1 MTSRLSPDL
10 VHLGDDLELAIAA
23 QVQSRTITKIP
34 RWRRSRLTAAATVVG
49 GVLLAGAGSAAAV
62 TFFSSSDVASA
73 LPGSAAVFAGTN
85 PACATSD
92 HVTFQCTLQ
101 SAPRNDTLVSYVG
114 SRETFQDASGDV
126 AGGCVGQDVAGLVW
140 TCYAGQSAVDHGILS
155 AALLGQHVG
164 GPVSG

>member
-10 VHLGDDLELAIAA
+10 VRLGDDLELGIAT
-23 QVQSRTITKIP
+23 QIQSRTITKIF
-34 RWRRSRLTAAATVVG
+34 RWRRSRLTAAATIAG

-62 TFFSSSDVASA
+62 TFFSGSDVASA
-73 LPGSAAVFAGTN
+73 MPGSAAVFTGTN
-85 PACATSD
+85 PSCTTTD

-101 SAPRNDTLVSYVG
+101 SAPSHDNLLTYVG
-114 SRETFQDASGDV
+114 SLETFQDASGNI
-126 AGGCVGQDVAGLVW
+126 AGGCIGQDVGGLVW
-140 TCYAGQSAVDHGILS
+140 TCYAGQAAVDHGIIS